1 MEGHV
6 LSTLNWLIGHPTAEA
21 WLRVASIHDPT
32 LLTSDA
38 KLQHVARFLMEITLF
53 HRAFVPL
60 KSSEIALGC
69 LLLAR
74 FLMDKPRRQSE
85 ETPLAIQIAQMLDG
99 HLAEHL
105 EQVSAIVV
113 KKCKPSCSSVL

>member
-1 MEGHV
+1 
-6 LSTLNWLIGHPTAEA
+6 
-21 WLRVASIHDPT
+21 
-32 LLTSDA
+32 
-38 KLQHVARFLMEITLF
+38 MEITLF

-60 KSSEIALGC
+60 KSSEIVLGC

-74 FLMDKPRRQSE
+74 FMLGKGRKMED
-85 ETPLAIQIAQMLDG
+85 ETFVATEVAKMLDG

-113 KKCKPSCSSVL
+113 KKCEYSLLQGTGAITDFLRV